1 MSTDHDITIIFKKI
15 ERPTSFLD
23 ELFDYLSEIESVDF
37 REREVNCTVSDE
49 NLDSVR
55 SMEEI
60 EEVSFF

>member
-1 MSTDHDITIIFKKI
+1 MTNHDITVTFKDI
-15 ERPTSFLD
+15 PRPTNFLD

-49 NLDSVR
+49 NLDRVKG
-55 SMEEI
+55 MDEV